1 MSEAGRAPHNPL
13 FVQRTADRLQ
23 LSYAQIAAQTTD
35 QRDELAAGIRG
46 VINQAAQNASTVS
59 VNLGIAGLKS
69 GRSAAEHAGWPAGF
83 RRMIVR
89 SGHGPPAT
97 VDSGRSPSR
106 YR

>member
-46 VINQAAQNASTVS
+46 VIHQAGSPQT
-59 VNLGIAGLKS
+59 I
-69 GRSAAEHAGWPAGF
+69 
-83 RRMIVR
+83 
-89 SGHGPPAT
+89 GHMAVHRGQPAT
-97 VDSGRSPSR
+97 IA
-106 YR
+106 